1 MFVPNCNWLPY
12 YLMEQ
17 YECKDYKPKDTV
29 DELSNELD
37 ELHEKNMEYLETV
50 SETYDELTKSLEK
63 INKNYDSC
71 LDSLKEINKNY
82 DSCLDSLKEIKEG
95 MKYLTQDLK
104 EESKTLE
111 IERYGHEL

>member
-50 SETYDELTKSLEK
+50 SETYDELSKSLEK

-71 LDSLKEINKNY
+71 LDSLKEI
-82 DSCLDSLKEIKEG
+82 KEG
-95 MKYLTQDLK
+95 MEYLTQDLK